1 MTISGA
7 KIEVLRTL
15 VEGGRSYVL
24 RRRGAHLELVT
35 GNVLL
40 LSDAALETERAFG
53 ALAARAPGPR
63 PRVLVGGLGFG
74 ATAAGALA
82 AMPPE
87 GELVVV
93 ERVEAV
99 AGVAREHAEAK
110 GWVDDPRVRLVHD
123 DVGAVIAREADSPA
137 DDGGLSAILLDVD
150 NGPEW
155 ASFRDNARLYT
166 TANVARAA
174 AALRP
179 GGLYAVWSGYPKDAF
194 TQTLREAGLE
204 PEIVPLVE
212 MEGGRSRVRA
222 RAYVGKKPG

>member
-1 MTISGA
+1 MTPR
-7 KIEVLRTL
+7 IEVVRTL

-35 GNVLL
+35 GNVVL

-53 ALAARAPGPR
+53 ALAARGPGPR
-63 PRVLVGGLGFG
+63 PRILVGGLGFG
-74 ATAAGALA
+74 ATASGALA
-82 AMPPE
+82 AMPPD

-99 AGVAREHAEAK
+99 AAIAREHAEAK
-110 GWVDDPRVRLVHD
+110 GWTDDPRARVVFD
-123 DVGAVIAREADSPA
+123 DVGAEIARHSD
-137 DDGGLSAILLDVD
+137 LSAILLDVD

-155 ASFRDNARLYT
+155 ASFRDNARLYAP
-166 TANVARAA
+166 ANVARAA

-204 PEIVPLVE
+204 PEILPLL
-212 MEGGRSRVRA
+212 EGGRVRA
-222 RAYVGKKPG
+222 RAYVGKKPR